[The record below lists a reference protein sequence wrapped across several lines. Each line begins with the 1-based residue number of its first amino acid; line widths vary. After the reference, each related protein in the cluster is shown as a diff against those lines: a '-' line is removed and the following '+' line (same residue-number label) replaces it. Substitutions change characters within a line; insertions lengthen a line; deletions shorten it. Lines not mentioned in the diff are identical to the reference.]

1 MGGHASMPGM
11 QMYQAQNLW
20 DATMGWSIS
29 RFTKAHRGYKV
40 LQINGGFHSEEK
52 LGIPEQLKRY
62 DNNVRILNIAVYSDD
77 SFENPDWNKFA
88 KMGDFIILTDPKLPK
103 TF

>member
-1 MGGHASMPGM
+1 
-11 QMYQAQNLW
+11 
-20 DATMGWSIS
+20 
-29 RFTKAHRGYKV
+29 

-52 LGIPEQLKRY
+52 LGIPEQLKHY
-62 DNNVRILNIAVYSDD
+62 NSKVRVLNIAVYSDD
-77 SFENPDWNKFA
+77 SFDHPDWSKLA